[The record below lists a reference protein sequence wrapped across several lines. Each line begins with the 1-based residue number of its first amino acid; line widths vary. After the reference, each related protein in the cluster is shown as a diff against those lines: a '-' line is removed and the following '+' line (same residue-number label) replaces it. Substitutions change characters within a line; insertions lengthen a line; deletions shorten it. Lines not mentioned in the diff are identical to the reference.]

1 MSMPTMK
8 TLAMKKTL
16 NDLKKL
22 SMVAAV
28 AVLLTACAS
37 TPKAPEGSVAVR
49 NKLSQLQSDPQ
60 LSSRAP
66 VAINDAEQ
74 AVRSAE
80 KPTQDKALS
89 KHLVWIADRKVDTA
103 VAQAQARLA
112 EDQFKSIGEQSAS
125 ARLESRTAEADK
137 ARSDANAAKSE
148 ADIAKQEAELAK
160 KQAEELQRQLTELS
174 ALNAKATDRGLVVT
188 LGDVLFEIGRAE
200 LKNNSVNNLA
210 KLSAFLT
217 KYEDRSVIIE
227 GHTDST
233 GADDYNL
240 GLSQRRADSV
250 KAFLLNQGVAA
261 NRIVATGKGEGSPVA
276 GNESAGGRQMNRRV
290 EVIITNPAD
299 VK

>member
-1 MSMPTMK
+1 MSTLTMK

-28 AVLLTACAS
+28 ALLLTACAS

-80 KPTQDKALS
+80 KPTKDKALS
-89 KHLVWIADRKVDTA
+89 KHLVWVADRKVETA
-103 VAQAQARLA
+103 IAQAQARLA
-112 EDQFKSIGEQSAS
+112 EDQFKSIGEQSAT
-125 ARLESRTAEADK
+125 ARLESRTAEADQ
-137 ARSDANAAKSE
+137 ART
-148 ADIAKQEAELAK
+148 EAELAK
-160 KQAEELQRQLTELS
+160 QQADLAKQKAEELQRQITELNE
-174 ALNAKATDRGLVVT
+174 LNAKATDRGLVVT
-188 LGDVLFEIGRAE
+188 LGDVLFETGRAE
-200 LKNNSVNNLA
+200 LKNNSINNLS

-233 GADDYNL
+233 GAEDYNF
-240 GLSQRRADSV
+240 GLSQRRADAV
-250 KAFLLNQGVAA
+250 KSFLLNQGVAA
-261 NRIVATGKGEGSPVA
+261 NRIVTTGKGEGSPVA

-290 EVIITNPAD
+290 EVIITNPETKA
-299 VK
+299 K

>member
-8 TLAMKKTL
+8 TIAMKKTL

-28 AVLLTACAS
+28 ALLLTACAS
-37 TPKAPEGSVAVR
+37 TPKAPDGSVAVR

-80 KPTQDKALS
+80 KPTKDKALS

-137 ARSDANAAKSE
+137 ARSE
-148 ADIAKQEAELAK
+148 ADVAKQEAELS
-160 KQAEELQRQLTELS
+160 KQKAEELQRQLTELS
-174 ALNAKATDRGLVVT
+174 ALNAKTTDRGLVVT

-210 KLSAFLT
+210 KLSAFLI

-250 KAFLLNQGVAA
+250 KSFLLNQGVAP

-299 VK
+299 AK

>member
-1 MSMPTMK
+1 MSTLTMK

-28 AVLLTACAS
+28 ALVLTACAS
-37 TPKAPEGSVAVR
+37 TPKTPEGAVAVR
-49 NKLSQLQSDPQ
+49 SKLSQLQSDPQ
-60 LSSRAP
+60 LASRAP

-74 AVRSAE
+74 AVRAAE

-89 KHLVWIADRKVDTA
+89 KHLVWIADRKVQTA
-103 VAQAQARLA
+103 VAQAEARLA
-112 EDQFKSIGEQSAS
+112 EDQFKSIGEQSAT
-125 ARLESRTAEADK
+125 ARLESRTAEADQ
-137 ARSDANAAKSE
+137 ARS
-148 ADIAKQEAELAK
+148 EAELAK
-160 KQAEELQRQLTELS
+160 QQADAAKRQAEELQRQITELNE
-174 ALNAKATDRGLVVT
+174 LNAKATDRGLVVT
-188 LGDVLFEIGRAE
+188 LGDVLFEVGRAE

-210 KLSAFLT
+210 KLATFLN

-233 GADDYNL
+233 GAEDYNL

-250 KAFLLNQGVAA
+250 KSFLLNQGVAA

-276 GNESAGGRQMNRRV
+276 GNDSAGGRQMNRRV
-290 EVIITNPAD
+290 EVIIANPATD
-299 VK
+299 AK